1 MNALVISGGGS
12 KGAFAGGII
21 EFLLKECHEHY
32 DILVGTSTGSL
43 MLPLIA
49 LGKIDLLKEI
59 YTSVTNKD
67 IFSVYPFTI
76 KKSKDTIKTSINHF
90 GIIMQ
95 YLKKQK
101 TFGDSRPL
109 RLLIERMFTYED
121 FRTLKKGKLEI
132 IVTVSNLSLERVEY
146 KSLKECTYKD
156 FCDWMWISANMTP
169 FMSLVNKNG
178 YEYADGGIGNLVPIR
193 KAIKKGATQID
204 VIVLKPYAEPKQK
217 RPVTNAFSLI
227 LSMLGFM
234 HNQLSLNDITIGQ
247 LEESLHEAVDIH
259 FYYTP
264 KVLTDN
270 ALIFEP
276 EQMKLWWE
284 LGYKHAKNYDPIY
297 CRLKKTSYQM
307 KSN

>member
-12 KGAFAGGII
+12 KGAFAGGIV
-21 EFLLKECHEHY
+21 EFLLKECKEHY

-43 MLPLIA
+43 MIPLIA
-49 LGKIDLLKEI
+49 LGKIDSLKEI

-67 IFSVYPFTI
+67 IFSIYPFTI
-76 KKSKDTIKTSINHF
+76 KNSNGVTKTGVNYF
-90 GIIMQ
+90 GILYQ
-95 YLKKQK
+95 YLKGQK
-101 TFGDSRPL
+101 TFGDSSPL
-109 RLLIERMFTYED
+109 RLLIQRMFTYED
-121 FRTLKKGKLEI
+121 FMTLKKGKLEI
-132 IVTVSNLSLERVEY
+132 IITVSNLSLEKVEY
-146 KSLKECTYKD
+146 KRLKECTYKD

-204 VIVLKPYAEPKQK
+204 VIVLNPLNVSKRK
-217 RPVTNAFSLI
+217 RPIGNAYSLI
-227 LSMLGFM
+227 LNMLSFM

-247 LEESLHEAVDIH
+247 LEESLHKNVDIH

-270 ALIFEP
+270 ALVFEP
-276 EQMKLWWE
+276 SQMKFWWKS
-284 LGYKHAKNYDPIY
+284 GYEQAKNFDPKY
-297 CRLKKTSYQM
+297 CRLIKHSSKI
-307 KSN
+307 K

>member
-1 MNALVISGGGS
+1 MKALVISGGGS
-12 KGAFAGGII
+12 KGAFAGGIT
-21 EFLLKECHEHY
+21 EFLLKECQEHY

-43 MLPLIA
+43 MIPLIA

-67 IFSVYPFTI
+67 IFSVYPFII
-76 KKSKDTIKTSINHF
+76 KKSKGTIKTSINHF
-90 GIIMQ
+90 GIIRQ

-101 TFGDSRPL
+101 SFGDSRPL
-109 RLLIERMFTYED
+109 RELIERMFTYED
-121 FRTLKKGKLEI
+121 FMTLKKGKLEI
-132 IVTVSNLSLERVEY
+132 IVTVSNLSMEEVEY
-146 KSLKECTYKD
+146 KSLKKCSYKD

-178 YEYADGGIGNLVPIR
+178 YQYADGGIGNLVPIR
-193 KAIKKGATQID
+193 KAIKKRATQID
-204 VIVLKPYAEPKQK
+204 VIVLKPLNVPKHK
-217 RPVTNAFSLI
+217 RPVGNAFSLI
-227 LSMLGFM
+227 LNMLGFM

-247 LEESLHEAVDIH
+247 LEESLHEDVIIH

-276 EQMKLWWE
+276 KQMKLWWE
-284 LGYKHAKNYDPIY
+284 LGYEHAKKFDPQY
-297 CRLKKTSYQM
+297 CRLIKHQR
-307 KSN
+307 